1 LYRIVLDEETEAAQI
16 EALPYEALARLAEL
30 LDVLSLAPWNG
41 DPLNDANPDAPLRSW
56 AFGRAGLLTFLIL
69 EDQQRVD
76 LIRVV
81 WVG

>member
-1 LYRIVLDEETEAAQI
+1 MYRIVLDEETEAQI
-16 EALPYEALARLAEL
+16 EALPYEALAPLAEL
-30 LDVLSLAPWNG
+30 LDVLSLTPWNG
-41 DPLNDANPDAPLRSW
+41 DPLNDASPDAPLRSW
-56 AFGRAGLLTFLIL
+56 AFGRAGLLTYLIL

>member
-1 LYRIVLDEETEAAQI
+1 MYRIVLDEETEAQI
-16 EALPYEALARLAEL
+16 EALPYEALAPLAEL

-41 DPLNDANPDAPLRSW
+41 DTLNDANPDAPLRSW
-56 AFGRAGLLTFLIL
+56 AFGRAGLLTYLIL

>member
-1 LYRIVLDEETEAAQI
+1 MYRVVLDEETEAQI
-16 EALPYEALARLAEL
+16 EALPYEALAPLAEL

-41 DPLNDANPDAPLRSW
+41 DTLNDANPDAPLRSW
-56 AFGRAGLLTFLIL
+56 AFGRAGLLTYLIL

>member
-1 LYRIVLDEETEAAQI
+1 MRFDSASRSG
-16 EALPYEALARLAEL
+16 LPQT
-30 LDVLSLAPWNG
+30 
-41 DPLNDANPDAPLRSW
+41 DADDNPDAPLRSW
-56 AFGRAGLLTFLIL
+56 PFGRAGLLTYLIL

>member
-1 LYRIVLDEETEAAQI
+1 VYRIVLDEETEAQI
-16 EALPYEALARLAEL
+16 DALPFEALVPLAHL
-30 LDVLSLAPWNG
+30 LDVLSMTPWNG
-41 DPLNDANPDAPLRSW
+41 DALNADNPDAPLRSW
-56 AFGRAGLLTFLIL
+56 PFGRAGLLTYLIL